1 MVHSTRTAFDR
12 EFGLICDDLVKM
24 SQMVDWAIEHALEGL
39 VEHDRKLAEQ
49 VIENDA
55 QVNAMRFQIE
65 EACLVAIATQQP
77 TAGDLRAVVAAMHL
91 AVEME
96 RMGDYARGIGKTVV
110 LMEEEPLLKTF
121 KKFPRMAELS
131 RRMLAEAIQAFLKRD
146 AAWAQEIA
154 AKDTEV
160 DELYQSLF
168 HKLVDAMAKKPEL
181 VTRATYMMWAAH
193 NLERIADRVTNI
205 AERIIFMTTGNL
217 KEIG

>member
-1 MVHSTRTAFDR
+1 MVHSMRTAFDR
-12 EFGLICDDLVKM
+12 EYQAICDDLVKM
-24 SQMVDWAIEHALEGL
+24 SQELDWAIDNALQAL
-39 VEHDRKLAEQ
+39 VGHDHNIAEQ
-49 VIENDA
+49 VIEHDA
-55 QVNAMRFQIE
+55 QVNDLRFHIE
-65 EACLVAIATQQP
+65 EACLVTIATQQP
-77 TAGDLRAVVAAMHL
+77 AASDLRAVVAAMHL

-96 RMGDYARGIGKTVV
+96 RMGDHVKGIAKTVI

-121 KKFPRMAELS
+121 KKFPRMAEIS
-131 RRMLAEAIQAFLKRD
+131 RRMLAESIQAFLKKD
-146 AAWAQEIA
+146 ATWAKEIA
-154 AKDTEV
+154 AQDAEV

-217 KEIG
+217 QEIG